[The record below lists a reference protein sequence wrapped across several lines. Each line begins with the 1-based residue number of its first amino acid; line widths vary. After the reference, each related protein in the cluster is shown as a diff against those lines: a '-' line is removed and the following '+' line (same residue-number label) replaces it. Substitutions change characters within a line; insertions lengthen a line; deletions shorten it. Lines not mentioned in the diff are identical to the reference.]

1 MSVYSRYFYLDNVI
15 ASHFMLMLLS
25 NFCFSAM
32 ISPMDRYV
40 HKIKTSSNCEHCM
53 HWPSPLV
60 LCAEVDK
67 AESAPMNSLYE
78 LFEEFG
84 IFFLSQYH
92 KQFWGLYRQ

>member
-1 MSVYSRYFYLDNVI
+1 MIDLSTKSKPPLI
-15 ASHFMLMLLS
+15 ANIACTGH
-25 NFCFSAM
+25 
-32 ISPMDRYV
+32 
-40 HKIKTSSNCEHCM
+40 
-53 HWPSPLV
+53 SPLV